1 MSSNDVTTTSNTNQA
16 DNKPDASQNQ
26 SKQQDATGSGTD
38 EQKQING
45 KKVIAEKVTGT
56 VKWFNVK
63 SGYGF
68 IHREDVNED
77 IFVHQTAI
85 VKNNPR
91 KYLRSVG
98 DEEKV
103 EFDIVQG
110 EKGYE
115 AANVTGPNGGSV
127 QGSKYAADR
136 RQYNTRGGAG
146 PFQRGGRG
154 GVPFTGGRPPFR
166 GGRGGPFRG
175 GRGGG
180 FDGGYDAGYDQSFG
194 PSFEYGPPPPMMARP
209 PYGRPPR
216 GYGGPMMRGR
226 GRPPLRGGYGY
237 EGDFEGNFEGPIGGP
252 FDDGQGGPG
261 MNRGGRGPRI
271 YRGRGGPY
279 GPRGGGPMMAGPMG
293 PLPGPMGPPMGGG
306 FRGRGGMRG
315 RGRGRYFRGARQ
327 GNRDSNNE
335 TGNDNQAGGP
345 DAGQSS
351 V

>member
-1 MSSNDVTTTSNTNQA
+1 MSSTDVATNPNQGSDQKS
-16 DNKPDASQNQ
+16 DN
-26 SKQQDATGSGTD
+26 KQQDQAGSGTD
-38 EQKQING
+38 DPKQING
-45 KKVIAEKVTGT
+45 KNVIATKVTGT

-136 RQYNTRGGAG
+136 RQYDTHG
-146 PFQRGGRG
+146 FRGGRG
-154 GVPFTGGRPPFR
+154 GGRPPFR
-166 GGRGGPFRG
+166 GRGGPYRG
-175 GRGGG
+175 GPGG
-180 FDGGYDAGYDQSFG
+180 FDQGFPPQFDN
-194 PSFEYGPPPPMMARP
+194 YGPPQMVGRP
-209 PYGRPPR
+209 PFGRPPR
-216 GYGGPMMRGR
+216 GYPGPMMRGR
-226 GRPPLRGGYGY
+226 GRPPFRGGYGGF
-237 EGDFEGNFEGPIGGP
+237 EEDFA
-252 FDDGQGGPG
+252 
-261 MNRGGRGPRI
+261 GRGPRI
-271 YRGRGGPY
+271 FRGRGGP
-279 GPRGGGPMMAGPMG
+279 MMGGPMG
-293 PLPGPMGPPMGGG
+293 PVPGPMGPPFGYRGRGG
-306 FRGRGGMRG
+306 FRGRSRGRG

-327 GNRDSNNE
+327 GNRGDSNDEND
-335 TGNDNQAGGP
+335 DNQNGGQEG
-345 DAGQSS
+345 GQSS
-351 V
+351 L

>member
-1 MSSNDVTTTSNTNQA
+1 MSSNEVAANQNQGSDQKSDGNKQQGQA
-16 DNKPDASQNQ
+16 D
-26 SKQQDATGSGTD
+26 SGTD
-38 EQKQING
+38 DPKQING
-45 KKVIAEKVTGT
+45 KSVVATKVAGT

-68 IHREDVNED
+68 IHRDDTSED

-136 RQYNTRGGAG
+136 RQYNTPRGS
-146 PFQRGGRG
+146 FRGGRG
-154 GVPFTGGRPPFR
+154 NGRPPFR
-166 GGRGGPFRG
+166 SRGGPYRG

-180 FDGGYDAGYDQSFG
+180 FEGGYDQPFG
-194 PSFEYGPPPPMMARP
+194 PPFEGYGPPPMGGRP
-209 PYGRPPR
+209 PFGRPPR
-216 GYGGPMMRGR
+216 AFGGPMIRGR
-226 GRPPLRGGYGY
+226 GGRPPLRGGYGY
-237 EGDFEGNFEGPIGGP
+237 DGDFA
-252 FDDGQGGPG
+252 
-261 MNRGGRGPRI
+261 GRGPCVF
-271 YRGRGGPY
+271 RGRGGPMT
-279 GPRGGGPMMAGPMG
+279 GGPMG
-293 PLPGPMGPPMGGG
+293 PMSGPMGPPIGG
-306 FRGRGGMRG
+306 FRGRGGFRSRGGFRGG
-315 RGRGRYFRGARQ
+315 RGRGRFFRGARQ
-327 GNRDSNNE
+327 GNRNDSNEDN
-335 TGNDNQAGGP
+335 NDDQAGGQ
-345 DAGQSS
+345 DGGQSS

>member
-1 MSSNDVTTTSNTNQA
+1 MSSNDVA
-16 DNKPDASQNQ
+16 PSQNQ
-26 SKQQDATGSGTD
+26 GSDANKQDPAGSGTD
-38 EQKQING
+38 DPKQING
-45 KKVIAEKVTGT
+45 KSVVATKVTGT

-68 IHREDVNED
+68 IHREDTNED

-136 RQYNTRGGAG
+136 RQYNTQGG
-146 PFQRGGRG
+146 FRGGRG
-154 GVPFTGGRPPFR
+154 NGRPPFR

-180 FDGGYDAGYDQSFG
+180 FDGGYNQDFG
-194 PSFEYGPPPPMMARP
+194 QPFENYGPPQMVGRP
-209 PYGRPPR
+209 PFGRPPR
-216 GYGGPMMRGR
+216 GFGGPMMRGGR
-226 GRPPLRGGYGY
+226 GRPPFRGGYGY
-237 EGDFEGNFEGPIGGP
+237 DGDFA
-252 FDDGQGGPG
+252 
-261 MNRGGRGPRI
+261 GRGPRVF
-271 YRGRGGPY
+271 RGRGGPMI
-279 GPRGGGPMMAGPMG
+279 GGPMG
-293 PLPGPMGPPMGGG
+293 PMSGPMGPPMG
-306 FRGRGGMRG
+306 
-315 RGRGRYFRGARQ
+315 
-327 GNRDSNNE
+327 E
-335 TGNDNQAGGP
+335 
-345 DAGQSS
+345 
-351 V
+351 

>member
-1 MSSNDVTTTSNTNQA
+1 MSSNDVATNQNNGS
-16 DNKPDASQNQ
+16 DQKSDTN
-26 SKQQDATGSGTD
+26 KQQDQAGSGTD
-38 EQKQING
+38 DPKQING
-45 KKVIAEKVTGT
+45 KNVIATKVSGT

-68 IHREDVNED
+68 IHREDTNED

-115 AANVTGPNGGSV
+115 AANVTGPNGDSV

-136 RQYNTRGGAG
+136 RQYNTQGGG
-146 PFQRGGRG
+146 GGGGGFRGGRG
-154 GVPFTGGRPPFR
+154 NGRPPFR

-180 FDGGYDAGYDQSFG
+180 FDGGYDRGYDQGFG
-194 PSFEYGPPPPMMARP
+194 QPFESYGPPGMVGRP
-209 PYGRPPR
+209 PFGRPPR
-216 GYGGPMMRGR
+216 GFGGPMIRGR

-237 EGDFEGNFEGPIGGP
+237 DGDFP
-252 FDDGQGGPG
+252 
-261 MNRGGRGPRI
+261 GPRVF
-271 YRGRGGPY
+271 RGRGGP
-279 GPRGGGPMMAGPMG
+279 MMGGPMG
-293 PLPGPMGPPMGGG
+293 PMGGPMGPPMGG
-306 FRGRGGMRG
+306 FRGRGPFRG
-315 RGRGRYFRGARQ
+315 RGRGRGRFFRGARQ
-327 GNRDSNNE
+327 GNRNDGGSDN
-335 TGNDNQAGGP
+335 NDNQAGGQ
-345 DAGQSS
+345 DGGQSS